1 MVQTIDKWFKQ
12 IDGLNVDVTYE
23 NPTPTVKIRNFSD
36 RDIFFIIYFS
46 LLVYLVVYSLYI
58 YIYGCQLKLDP

>member
-58 YIYGCQLKLDP
+58 YIYGCQLKLDL